1 MKRFSPL
8 KLIIGLV
15 LIVFLLTQIFYSF
28 YKPISTQTAIYR
40 TVNDGFNITGVVIR
54 NENYI
59 TSSQDGVLHFMIE
72 DGERVSKNGIIAN
85 IYKSENA
92 SITLS
97 QIDSISK
104 KIEDIEEIVSF
115 NNIEA
120 ANLDVANTNVSN
132 NLDDLILSS
141 SFGDF
146 NNIEEKCDELLSSL
160 NRRQAILGEK
170 ADFSEQLAILN
181 SEYKALKDSLSNPE
195 GKIRS
200 NRSGYFL
207 TKVDGYENAF
217 DIENLSEITPDFLD
231 NLSKK
236 EVPEN
241 TVGKL
246 VSDYEWY
253 IAANVSIGQS
263 LNYKVGDSL
272 SLHTDLKTAQILS
285 VKVKKINVSKDGANA
300 VIIFSC
306 NDMNAE
312 LASLRSA
319 SMTIVNKEYSGLYIP
334 KKAQRVIDSKR
345 GVYVLSGMQIKFK
358 PIEIVYTGDNYIIC
372 KKSDEDGAL
381 RLYDQVVVKGKN
393 LYDGKI
399 IS

>member
-1 MKRFSPL
+1 L

-120 ANLDVANTNVSN
+120 ANLDVANTNVSDS
-132 NLDDLILSS
+132 LDDLILSS

-319 SMTIVNKEYSGLYIP
+319 SMTVVNKEYSGLYIP

>member
-28 YKPISTQTAIYR
+28 YKPISTQTAVYR

-72 DGERVSKNGIIAN
+72 DGERVSKNGVIAN

-120 ANLDVANTNVSN
+120 ANLDVANTNVSDS
-132 NLDDLILSS
+132 LDDLILSS

-146 NNIEEKCDELLSSL
+146 NNIEEKCDDLLSSL

-170 ADFSEQLAILN
+170 NDFSEQLEILN
-181 SEYKALKDSLSNPE
+181 SEYKALKNSLSNPE

-207 TKVDGYENAF
+207 TKVDGYENSF
-217 DIENLSEITPDFLD
+217 DIDNLGEITPDFLE

-236 EVPEN
+236 DVPEN

-246 VSDYEWY
+246 VADYEWY

-272 SLHTDLKTAQILS
+272 SLYTDLKTAQILS

-312 LASLRSA
+312 LASLRTA
-319 SMTIVNKEYSGLYIP
+319 SMTVVNKEYSGLYIP
-334 KKAQRVIDSKR
+334 KKAQRVIDSER
-345 GVYVLSGMQIKFK
+345 GVYVLNGMQIEFK

-393 LYDGKI
+393 LYDGKV

>member
-1 MKRFSPL
+1 M
-8 KLIIGLV
+8 
-15 LIVFLLTQIFYSF
+15 
-28 YKPISTQTAIYR
+28 
-40 TVNDGFNITGVVIR
+40 
-54 NENYI
+54 
-59 TSSQDGVLHFMIE
+59 
-72 DGERVSKNGIIAN
+72 
-85 IYKSENA
+85 
-92 SITLS
+92 
-97 QIDSISK
+97 
-104 KIEDIEEIVSF
+104 
-115 NNIEA
+115 
-120 ANLDVANTNVSN
+120 
-132 NLDDLILSS
+132 
-141 SFGDF
+141 
-146 NNIEEKCDELLSSL
+146 
-160 NRRQAILGEK
+160 
-170 ADFSEQLAILN
+170 
-181 SEYKALKDSLSNPE
+181 
-195 GKIRS
+195 
-200 NRSGYFL
+200 

-236 EVPEN
+236 DVPEN

-319 SMTIVNKEYSGLYIP
+319 SMTVVNKEYSGLYIP

>member
-8 KLIIGLV
+8 KLVIALV
-15 LIVFLLTQIFYSF
+15 LIVFLLTQVFYSF
-28 YKPISTQTAIYR
+28 YKPISTQTVVYR
-40 TVNDGFNITGVVIR
+40 TVNDGFDITGVVIR

-97 QIDSISK
+97 QIDSIK
-104 KIEDIEEIVSF
+104 EKIDDIEEIVSF

-120 ANLDVANTNVSN
+120 ANLDVANANVSDS
-132 NLDDLILSS
+132 LDDLILSA
-141 SFGDF
+141 SFGDYGD
-146 NNIEEKCDELLSSL
+146 IEDKCDDLLSSL

-170 ADFSEQLAILN
+170 TDFSEQLSLLN
-181 SEYKALKDSLSNPE
+181 SEYKALKNSLSNPE
-195 GKIRS
+195 GKITS

-217 DIENLSEITPDFLD
+217 DIENLGEITPEFLN

-236 EVPEN
+236 DAPKN

-246 VSDYEWY
+246 VADYEWY

-272 SLHTDLKTAQILS
+272 SLHTDLKTAPILS
-285 VKVKKINVSKDGANA
+285 VKVKKINVSKDGSNA

-312 LASLRSA
+312 LASLRTA
-319 SMTIVNKEYSGLYIP
+319 AMTVVNKEYSGLYIP

-345 GVYVLSGMQIKFK
+345 GVYVLNGMQIQFK

>member
-120 ANLDVANTNVSN
+120 ANLDVANTNVSDS
-132 NLDDLILSS
+132 LDDLILSS

-146 NNIEEKCDELLSSL
+146 NNIEEKCDDLLSSL

-319 SMTIVNKEYSGLYIP
+319 SMTVVNKEYSGLYIP

>member
-319 SMTIVNKEYSGLYIP
+319 SMTVVNKEYSGLYIP